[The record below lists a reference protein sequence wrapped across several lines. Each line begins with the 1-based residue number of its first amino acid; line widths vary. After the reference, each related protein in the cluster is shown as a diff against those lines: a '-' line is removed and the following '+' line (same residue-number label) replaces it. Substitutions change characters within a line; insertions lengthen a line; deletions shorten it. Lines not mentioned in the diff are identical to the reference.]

1 MKDEEIVRLIHAFD
15 EQQRVIEAQGEI
27 IDELYALLSQHI
39 SAEEALPLI
48 TKINNIIGTA
58 G

>member
-48 TKINNIIGTA
+48 TRINTILSDTG
-58 G
+58 